1 MVSIYLSIYLSV
13 HKYLVIHRLYIENRI
28 EYRIDDN
35 EMCKL
40 QLCIIKIIYVHIYN
54 TFCANY

>member
-40 QLCIIKIIYVHIYN
+40 QLCIIKIIYVHI
-54 TFCANY
+54 